1 MKTINRKTLVEGKL
15 QNILKHNPD
24 LRFQVDELGSGRVQV
39 VISEGWCAKSV
50 PLILSRVDVIYLL
63 LEDTKVINHIV
74 DFCLHFEAQI
84 EEGDWPLVAAGGLA

>member
-63 LEDTKVINHIV
+63 LE
-74 DFCLHFEAQI
+74 EALLRKSSELNQNRTI
-84 EEGDWPLVAAGGLA
+84 RSETFSY